1 MIKMDFSWLAA
12 VLKTSYNGEN
22 LAVANINT
30 DTRTIE
36 SGEVFLALKGP
47 NFDGHRFLEV
57 AKARGAIAAIVSCP
71 DEDIDL
77 VQFVVDD
84 TRIALGQIGKAVI
97 DTVAPKTIAITGSV
111 GKTTVKEMCAAI
123 LAQKGKVLAT
133 KGNFNN
139 DIGVPLTLLRLTEED
154 QYAVVELGANHLG
167 EIAYTTALVS
177 PDVATVCNVAP
188 AHIEGFGSI
197 DGVGKAKGEIFSGLK
212 ANGVAVINADSDY
225 AAMWQENLT
234 VTNVKRYSLH
244 EQLDIWV
251 DEVVLD
257 ELARPT
263 FKLCRDNQSVRVS
276 LPLSGQHNVSNA
288 LIAAALTTELGA
300 SLEEVATGLAQM
312 AEVKGRVNMIQVSD
326 TLRVVDDTY
335 NANVKSVNAAIDLL
349 ASMSGY
355 KVLAL
360 GDMAELGEGARE
372 YHKEVGEY
380 AKQQGIDELFSLGV
394 LSSSASNVFE
404 KPNRH
409 FSTRESLM
417 KALKVVL
424 AEQSGRCTVIVK
436 GSRSARMEL
445 LVEELVN
452 AGQSD
457 SETGEVTC

>member
-12 VLKTSYNGEN
+12 VLKTPYDGEN

-30 DTRTIE
+30 DTRTIQ

-47 NFDGHRFLEV
+47 NFDGHRFLDV
-57 AKARGAIAAIVSCP
+57 AKARGAIAAIVSEH

-77 VQFVVDD
+77 PQFVVAD
-84 TRIALGQIGKAVI
+84 TRIALGQIGRAVI
-97 DTVAPKTIAITGSV
+97 ETVAPKTIAITGSV

-139 DIGVPLTLLRLTEED
+139 DIGVPLTLLRLSED
-154 QYAVVELGANHLG
+154 DEFAVIELGANHLG
-167 EIAYTTALVS
+167 EIAYTTELVS

-212 ANGVAVINADSDY
+212 ADGVAVINADSDY
-225 AAMWQENLT
+225 AQMWQESLA
-234 VTNVKRYSLH
+234 VSKVKRYSLNA
-244 EQLDIWV
+244 QLDIWV
-251 DEVVLD
+251 EAIELD

-263 FKLCRDNQSVRVS
+263 FTLCQGEERTTIS
-276 LPLSGQHNVSNA
+276 LPLSGQHNVGNA

-300 SLEEVATGLAQM
+300 SLSEVATGLGQM

-360 GDMAELGEGARE
+360 GDMAELGEDARE
-372 YHKEVGEY
+372 YHREVGEY

-409 FSTRESLM
+409 FSTRENLM
-417 KALKVVL
+417 KALRVVL
-424 AEQSGRCTVIVK
+424 AEQSGQCTVIVK

-457 SETGEVTC
+457 SETGEVSC